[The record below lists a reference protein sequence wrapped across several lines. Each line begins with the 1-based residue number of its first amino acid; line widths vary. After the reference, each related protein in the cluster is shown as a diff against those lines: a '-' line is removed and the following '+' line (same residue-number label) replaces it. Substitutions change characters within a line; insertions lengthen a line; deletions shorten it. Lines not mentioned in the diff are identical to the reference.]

1 MFPSLESIA
10 LELLEYKVAE
20 YRSKRTVKG
29 GMASL
34 WDLVTLLGRDQDRLD
49 PAARK
54 RFAEL
59 TSVLSDLAEKPR
71 ANTVPT
77 LNALVLD
84 DQSVI
89 EFALDDQPPP
99 PPKVNVAATAVEREE
114 HAVLQR
120 LARRV
125 WWDDLE
131 EFVQRIAAAWRA
143 EQGRGTARLVFATL
157 QNLNRNADR
166 STFGRDVQLR
176 GFRVIEP
183 IPSLRDP
190 LVSLSDMDAL
200 AEIVREIVN
209 LIMTIGKPGNPLPA
223 LEMAESGAFSYVRQA
238 ALAVAAD
245 PYAGR
250 LSPSGLHD
258 VTSSQLK
265 LAIQE
270 LVRDRLPEDEKAKQ
284 RRMLERRLIEVSA
297 RERSERQMFQQ
308 EVANFRVQ
316 VEAFFDRLS
325 EYLPTTVGGRASGP
339 QLEGGVLF
347 GANPILR
354 WEKVPPDARAVTI
367 RMVGPVRL
375 TLAGHDLAIAGVG
388 GQRTLYLDG
397 QELELEGT
405 NVLKRNRTRVATYRE
420 ADYVHVRIRDLE
432 KSLAARLTDALVAA
446 YVVTSQ
452 QSEELLATLK
462 VLANNVRGEPQ
473 EVVAQAITR
482 AAVVS
487 SRAPDRRQAL
497 MGLIHGSARAAGV
510 GLLQVTVD
518 GLIDRILATLD
529 GDEQDLQT
537 VMANAGADSHDVQ
550 AYTPEPMSFD
560 VGGLKLTVRQ
570 YRGRGHDAQE
580 SLVAM
585 LPGQVLGSFTDYMVT
600 PRNEGTYVFARGD
613 DEVAVMFIA
622 RAATS
627 TENRTSS
634 HNRSN

>member
-1 MFPSLESIA
+1 M
-10 LELLEYKVAE
+10 ELLDYKVAE
-20 YRSKRTVKG
+20 YRAKRTVRG

-34 WDLVTLLGRDQDRLD
+34 WDLVALLNRDQDRLD
-49 PAARK
+49 TEGRR
-54 RFAEL
+54 RFTEL
-59 TSVLSDLAEKPR
+59 TSSLAQLADKPSGS
-71 ANTVPT
+71 AVPS
-77 LNALVLD
+77 LNALVIED
-84 DQSVI
+84 EKVV
-89 EFALDDQPPP
+89 EFAAEVERAPQV
-99 PPKVNVAATAVEREE
+99 KVAGTALEREE
-114 HAVLQR
+114 HAILQR

-125 WWDDLE
+125 WWDDVE
-131 EFVQRIAAAWRA
+131 EFVQRVAATWRA

-166 STFGRDVQLR
+166 STFGQDVNLR

-183 IPSLRDP
+183 IPGLRDP
-190 LVSLSDMDAL
+190 LISLSDVDAL
-200 AEIVREIVN
+200 AEIVREMIN
-209 LIMTIGKPGNPLPA
+209 LIMTIGKAGNPLPA
-223 LEMAESGAFSYVRQA
+223 LEIPEAGAFGYVRQA
-238 ALAVAAD
+238 ALTVAGD

-250 LSPSGLHD
+250 FSDGGPHE
-258 VTSSQLK
+258 VSSAQLK

-284 RRMLERRLIEVSA
+284 RRDLERRLIEVSA
-297 RERSERQMFQQ
+297 KERNERQTFQQ
-308 EVANFRVQ
+308 DVANYRLQ

-325 EYLPTTVGGRASGP
+325 EYLPTNVGGRASRP

-354 WEKVPPDARAVTI
+354 WEKVPPDATAVTI
-367 RMVGPVRL
+367 RLVGPVRL

-420 ADYVHVRIRDLE
+420 VDYVHVRIRDLE
-432 KSLAARLTDALVAA
+432 KSLAARLADALVAA

-462 VLANNVRGEPQ
+462 VLANNVRGEAQ

-487 SRAPDRRQAL
+487 SRAPDRQQAL
-497 MGLIHGSARAAGV
+497 TGLVHGSARAAGV
-510 GLLQVTVD
+510 GLLEDTVAGLVT
-518 GLIDRILATLD
+518 RMLATMDGEQQQLD
-529 GDEQDLQT
+529 T
-537 VMANAGADSHDVQ
+537 VIREAGADGYDVQ
-550 AYTPEPMSFD
+550 ALTAEPMSFD

-570 YRGRGHDAQE
+570 YRGRGAEAQE

-585 LPGQVLGSFTDYMVT
+585 LPGQVLGSFADYLVV
-600 PRNEGTYVFARGD
+600 PRLEGTYVFARGD
-613 DEVAVMFIA
+613 DEVAVLFLA
-622 RAATS
+622 RAGTS
-627 TENRTSS
+627 TESNVSS
-634 HNRSN
+634 HH

>member
-1 MFPSLESIA
+1 MFPSLEAIA

-20 YRSKRTVKG
+20 YRAKRTVKG

-34 WDLVTLLGRDQDRLD
+34 WDLVALLSRDQDRLD
-49 PAARK
+49 ADGRR
-54 RFAEL
+54 RFTEL
-59 TSVLSDLAEKPR
+59 TSSLTQLADKPKGT
-71 ANTVPT
+71 TVPS
-77 LNALVLD
+77 LNALVIED
-84 DQSVI
+84 ESVV
-89 EFALDDQPPP
+89 EFASDEEAAPPP
-99 PPKVNVAATAVEREE
+99 VKVAGTAMEREE
-114 HAVLQR
+114 HAILQR

-131 EFVQRIAAAWRA
+131 EFVQRIAATWRA

-166 STFGRDVQLR
+166 STFGQDVNLR

-183 IPSLRDP
+183 IPGLRDP
-190 LVSLSDMDAL
+190 LISLSDVDAL
-200 AEIVREIVN
+200 AEIVREMVN
-209 LIMTIGKPGNPLPA
+209 LIMTIGKAGNPLPA
-223 LEMAESGAFSYVRQA
+223 LEIPEAGAFGYVRQA
-238 ALAVAAD
+238 AMAIAAD

-250 LSPSGLHD
+250 FSHGGANEVNSA
-258 VTSSQLK
+258 QLK

-284 RRMLERRLIEVSA
+284 RRELERRLIEVSSK
-297 RERSERQMFQQ
+297 ERNERQTFQQ
-308 EVANFRVQ
+308 DVSAFKVQ

-325 EYLPTTVGGRASGP
+325 DYLPSSVGGRASGP

-354 WEKVPPDARAVTI
+354 WEKVPPDANAVTI

-432 KSLAARLTDALVAA
+432 KSLAARLADALVAS

-452 QSEELLATLK
+452 QSEELLSTLK
-462 VLANNVRGEPQ
+462 VLANNVRGEAQ

-497 MGLIHGSARAAGV
+497 NGLVQGSARAAGV
-510 GLLQVTVD
+510 GLLEQTVE
-518 GLIDRILATLD
+518 GLVSRMLATME
-529 GDEQDLQT
+529 GEQQDLDS
-537 VMANAGADSHDVQ
+537 VIAEAGADSYDVQ
-550 AYTPEPMSFD
+550 ALTTEPMSFD

-570 YRGRGHDAQE
+570 YRGRGVEAQE

-585 LPGQVLGSFTDYMVT
+585 LPGQVLGSFTDYLIT
-600 PRNEGTYVFARGD
+600 ARTEGTYVFARGD
-613 DEVAVMFIA
+613 DEVAVLFLA
-622 RAATS
+622 RAGTV
-627 TENRTSS
+627 TEDRVS
-634 HNRSN
+634 RG

>member
-1 MFPSLESIA
+1 MTVFPSLEAIA

-20 YRSKRTVKG
+20 YRGKRTVKG

-34 WDLVTLLGRDQDRLD
+34 WDLVALLSRDQDRLD
-49 PAARK
+49 ADGRR
-54 RFAEL
+54 RFTEL
-59 TSVLSDLAEKPR
+59 TNALAQLADKPR
-71 ANTVPT
+71 GTAVPS
-77 LNALVLD
+77 LNALVIED
-84 DQSVI
+84 EAVV
-89 EFALDDQPPP
+89 EFAVEEPPP
-99 PPKVNVAATAVEREE
+99 PPVKVAGTALEREE

-131 EFVQRIAAAWRA
+131 EFVQRVAATWRA
-143 EQGRGTARLVFATL
+143 EQGRGSARLVFATL

-166 STFGRDVQLR
+166 STFGQDVNLR

-190 LVSLSDMDAL
+190 LISLSDVDAL
-200 AEIVREIVN
+200 AEIVREMVN
-209 LIMTIGKPGNPLPA
+209 LIMTIGKAGNPLPA
-223 LEMAESGAFSYVRQA
+223 LEIPEAGAFAYVRQA
-238 ALAVAAD
+238 ALTVAAD

-250 LSPSGLHD
+250 YSHSGAGD
-258 VTSSQLK
+258 VNSAQLK

-270 LVRDRLPEDEKAKQ
+270 LVRDRLPEEEKAKQ
-284 RRMLERRLIEVSA
+284 RRELERRLIEVSS
-297 RERSERQMFQQ
+297 RERNERQAFQQ
-308 EVANFRVQ
+308 DVAAFKLQ

-325 EYLPTTVGGRASGP
+325 EYLPTNVGGRASGP

-354 WEKVPPDARAVTI
+354 WEKVPPDASSVTI

-405 NVLKRNRTRVATYRE
+405 NVLQRNRTRIATYRE

-432 KSLAARLTDALVAA
+432 KSLAARLADALVAA
-446 YVVTSQ
+446 YVVSSQ

-462 VLANNVRGEPQ
+462 VLANNVRGEAQ
-473 EVVAQAITR
+473 EVVAQALTR
-482 AAVVS
+482 ALVVS

-497 MGLIHGSARAAGV
+497 TGLIQGSARAAGV
-510 GLLQVTVD
+510 GLLEQTVD
-518 GLIDRILATLD
+518 GLVDRMLATMD
-529 GDEQDLQT
+529 GEQQSLED
-537 VMANAGADSHDVQ
+537 VIASANADAYDVQ
-550 AYTPEPMSFD
+550 ALTSEPMSFD

-570 YRGRGHDAQE
+570 YRGRGAEAQE

-585 LPGQVLGSFTDYMVT
+585 LPGQVLGSFTDHLIAGRT
-600 PRNEGTYVFARGD
+600 EGTYVFARGD
-613 DEVAVMFIA
+613 DEVAVLFLA
-622 RAATS
+622 RAGTAT
-627 TENRTSS
+627 EDDGNQA
-634 HNRSN
+634 

>member
-1 MFPSLESIA
+1 MFPSLEAIA

-20 YRSKRTVKG
+20 YRAKRTVKG
-29 GMASL
+29 GMAFL
-34 WDLVTLLGRDQDRLD
+34 WDLVALLSRDQDRLD
-49 PAARK
+49 ADGRR
-54 RFAEL
+54 RFTEL
-59 TSVLSDLAEKPR
+59 TSSLTQLADKPKGT
-71 ANTVPT
+71 TVPS
-77 LNALVLD
+77 LNALVIED
-84 DQSVI
+84 ESVV
-89 EFALDDQPPP
+89 EFASDEEAAPPP
-99 PPKVNVAATAVEREE
+99 VKVAGTAMEREE
-114 HAVLQR
+114 HAILQR

-131 EFVQRIAAAWRA
+131 EFVQRIAATWRA

-166 STFGRDVQLR
+166 STFGQDVNLR

-183 IPSLRDP
+183 IPGLRDP
-190 LVSLSDMDAL
+190 LISLSDVDAL
-200 AEIVREIVN
+200 AEIVREMVN
-209 LIMTIGKPGNPLPA
+209 LIMTIGKAGNPLPA
-223 LEMAESGAFSYVRQA
+223 LEIPEAGAFGYVRQA
-238 ALAVAAD
+238 AMAIAAD

-250 LSPSGLHD
+250 FSHGGANEVNSA
-258 VTSSQLK
+258 QLK

-284 RRMLERRLIEVSA
+284 RRELERRLIEVSSK
-297 RERSERQMFQQ
+297 ERNERQTFQQ
-308 EVANFRVQ
+308 DVSAFKVQ

-325 EYLPTTVGGRASGP
+325 DYLPSSVGGRASGP

-354 WEKVPPDARAVTI
+354 WEKVPPDANAVTI

-432 KSLAARLTDALVAA
+432 KSLAARLADALVAS

-452 QSEELLATLK
+452 QSEELLSTLK
-462 VLANNVRGEPQ
+462 VLANNVRGEAQ

-497 MGLIHGSARAAGV
+497 NGLVQGSARAAGV
-510 GLLQVTVD
+510 GLLEQTVE
-518 GLIDRILATLD
+518 GLVSRMLATME
-529 GDEQDLQT
+529 GEQQDLES
-537 VMANAGADSHDVQ
+537 VIAEAGADSYDVQ
-550 AYTPEPMSFD
+550 ALTTEPMSFD

-570 YRGRGHDAQE
+570 YRGRGVEAQE

-585 LPGQVLGSFTDYMVT
+585 LPGQVLGSFTDYLIT
-600 PRNEGTYVFARGD
+600 ARTEGTYVFARGD
-613 DEVAVMFIA
+613 DEVAVLFLA
-622 RAATS
+622 RAGTV
-627 TENRTSS
+627 TEDRVS
-634 HNRSN
+634 RG

>member
-1 MFPSLESIA
+1 MFPSLEAIA

-20 YRSKRTVKG
+20 YRAKRTVRG

-34 WDLVTLLGRDQDRLD
+34 WDLVALLSRDQDRLD
-49 PAARK
+49 AAGRR
-54 RFAEL
+54 RFTEL
-59 TSVLSDLAEKPR
+59 TSSLSQLAEKP
-71 ANTVPT
+71 AGTTVPS
-77 LNALVLD
+77 LNALVIED
-84 DQSVI
+84 ETVV
-89 EFALDDQPPP
+89 EFAEEEPQAPPVKLAGTP
-99 PPKVNVAATAVEREE
+99 LEREE

-131 EFVQRIAAAWRA
+131 EFVQRVAATWRA

-166 STFGRDVQLR
+166 STFGQDVNLR
-176 GFRVIEP
+176 GFRVLEP
-183 IPSLRDP
+183 IPGLRDP
-190 LVSLSDMDAL
+190 LISLSDVDAL
-200 AEIVREIVN
+200 AEIVREMVN
-209 LIMTIGKPGNPLPA
+209 LIMTIGKAGNPLPA
-223 LEMAESGAFSYVRQA
+223 LEIPESGAFGYVRQA
-238 ALAVAAD
+238 ALSVAAD

-250 LSPSGLHD
+250 FSPEGAND
-258 VTSSQLK
+258 VSSAQLK

-284 RRMLERRLIEVSA
+284 RRELERRLIEVSS
-297 RERSERQMFQQ
+297 RERNERQTFQQ
-308 EVANFRVQ
+308 EVTTFKLQ
-316 VEAFFDRLS
+316 VETFFDRLA
-325 EYLPTTVGGRASGP
+325 EYLPTSVGGRASGP

-354 WEKVPPDARAVTI
+354 WEKVPPDASAVTI

-405 NVLKRNRTRVATYRE
+405 NALKRNRTRVATYRE

-432 KSLAARLTDALVAA
+432 KSLAARLADALVAT

-462 VLANNVRGEPQ
+462 VLANNVRGEAQ

-497 MGLIHGSARAAGV
+497 IGLVQGSARAAGV
-510 GLLQVTVD
+510 GLLEQTVT
-518 GLIDRILATLD
+518 GLVERMLATME
-529 GDEQDLQT
+529 GEQQDLD
-537 VMANAGADSHDVQ
+537 VVIKDSGADAYDVQ
-550 AYTPEPMSFD
+550 TLTAEPMSFD

-570 YRGRGHDAQE
+570 YRGRGVEAQE

-585 LPGQVLGSFTDYMVT
+585 LPGQVLGSFTDYLIT
-600 PRNEGTYVFARGD
+600 PRPEGTYVFARGD
-613 DEVAVMFIA
+613 EEVAVLFLA
-622 RAATS
+622 RAGTR
-627 TENRTSS
+627 TEDRVSQS
-634 HNRSN
+634 